1 MRDSK
6 KKRSRIEIIADIL
19 KYLDNNGCS
28 RPTRMS
34 TALNLSYDKL
44 MDYVKEL
51 AAKGMIET
59 NIEGICI
66 WNRYIIHPSGIN
78 CLAAMIKG
86 SHAVERGGK

>member
-66 WNRYIIHPSGIN
+66 TSRGLQFLREYIRWSSFAKSFGID
-78 CLAAMIKG
+78 I
-86 SHAVERGGK
+86 